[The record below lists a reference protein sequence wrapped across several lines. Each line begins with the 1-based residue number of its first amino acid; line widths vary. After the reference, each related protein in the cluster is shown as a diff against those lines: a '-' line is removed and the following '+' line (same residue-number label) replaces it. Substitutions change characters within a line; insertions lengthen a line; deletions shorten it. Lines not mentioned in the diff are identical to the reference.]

1 MDFLNEV
8 EVDDAVKQQLAEK
21 FKETLDK
28 TLEEKV
34 AEEVQ
39 GLKAKN
45 DELLAE
51 KKAAQRAKEELDAK
65 ARTEKERYA
74 QENGQYQEL
83 YESQKQEA
91 NALRQ
96 KIEEMNQQV
105 TRQKVQSEA
114 TKIAA
119 SLTKDVAK
127 AKLLEEKLSQRLT
140 LMEGEIRVTDDSGQ
154 LTVSTLDDLVVNVK
168 NDFPFLV
175 DGNQAT
181 GGGATRSQGRADVG
195 MKEISRSEFD
205 GMKHAD
211 RARFLKEGGK
221 VFNET

>member
-1 MDFLNEV
+1 MEFLNEV

-28 TLEEKV
+28 TLEERI

-91 NALRQ
+91 NVLRQ

-127 AKLLEEKLSQRLT
+127 AKLLEEKLGQRLT
-140 LMEGEIRVTDDSGQ
+140 LMDGEIRVTDDSGQ

-195 MKEISRSEFD
+195 MREISRSDFE
-205 GMKHAD
+205 GMKHPD

-221 VFNET
+221 VYDDN

>member
-1 MDFLNEV
+1 MEFLNEV
-8 EVDDAVKQQLAEK
+8 ELDDAVKKQLADK
-21 FKETLDK
+21 FSETLNQ
-28 TLEEKV
+28 TLEQRI
-34 AEEVQ
+34 AEEVA

-65 ARTEKERYA
+65 ANAEKERYA

-91 NALRQ
+91 SALRQ

-105 TRQKVQSEA
+105 ARQKVQSEA

-119 SLTKDVAK
+119 TLTKDVAK

-140 LMEGEIRVTDDSGQ
+140 LLDGEVRVTDDAGQ
-154 LTVSTLDDLVVNVK
+154 LTVSSLDDLVANVRT
-168 NDFPFLV
+168 DFPFLI

-181 GGGATRSQGRADVG
+181 GGGATRSQGGADVG
-195 MKEISRSEFD
+195 NRQISRSDFD
-205 GMKHAD
+205 AMGQGE
-211 RARFLKEGGK
+211 RAKFLREGGR
-221 VFNET
+221 VFND

>member
-1 MDFLNEV
+1 
-8 EVDDAVKQQLAEK
+8 
-21 FKETLDK
+21 
-28 TLEEKV
+28 
-34 AEEVQ
+34 
-39 GLKAKN
+39 
-45 DELLAE
+45 
-51 KKAAQRAKEELDAK
+51 
-65 ARTEKERYA
+65 
-74 QENGQYQEL
+74 
-83 YESQKQEA
+83 
-91 NALRQ
+91 
-96 KIEEMNQQV
+96 
-105 TRQKVQSEA
+105 
-114 TKIAA
+114 
-119 SLTKDVAK
+119 
-127 AKLLEEKLSQRLT
+127 
-140 LMEGEIRVTDDSGQ
+140 MEGEIRVTDDSGQ

>member
-1 MDFLNEV
+1 MEFLNEIELDE
-8 EVDDAVKQQLAEK
+8 EVKKQLSEK

-28 TLEEKV
+28 SLEERI

-51 KKAAQRAKEELDAK
+51 KKAAQRAKDELDAK
-65 ARTEKERYA
+65 ARAEKERYA

-105 TRQKVQSEA
+105 VRQKISSEA
-114 TKIAA
+114 TKIAG
-119 SLTKDVAK
+119 SLTKDVSK

-140 LMEGEIRVTDDSGQ
+140 LMDGELRVTDESGQ
-154 LTVSTLDDLVVNVK
+154 LTVSTLEDLVSNVR
-168 NDFPFLV
+168 NDYPFLV
-175 DGNQAT
+175 DGIQAS
-181 GGGATRSQGRADVG
+181 GGGATRSQGGADVG
-195 MKEISRSEFD
+195 NREISRSDFD
-205 GMKHAD
+205 GMMHAD
-211 RARFLKEGGK
+211 RAKFLKEGGK
-221 VFNET
+221 VYDD

>member
-1 MDFLNEV
+1 MEFLNEIELDE
-8 EVDDAVKQQLAEK
+8 EVKKQLSEK

-28 TLEEKV
+28 SLEERI

-51 KKAAQRAKEELDAK
+51 KKAAQRAKDELDAK
-65 ARTEKERYA
+65 ARAEKERYA

-105 TRQKVQSEA
+105 VRQKISSEA
-114 TKIAA
+114 TKIAG
-119 SLTKDVAK
+119 SLTKDVSK

-140 LMEGEIRVTDDSGQ
+140 LMDGELRVTDDSGQ
-154 LTVSTLDDLVVNVK
+154 LTVSTLEDLVSNVR
-168 NDFPFLV
+168 NDYPFLV
-175 DGNQAT
+175 DGIQAS
-181 GGGATRSQGRADVG
+181 GGGATRSQGGADVG
-195 MKEISRSEFD
+195 NREISRSDFD
-205 GMKHAD
+205 GMMHAD
-211 RARFLKEGGK
+211 RAKFLKEGGK
-221 VFNET
+221 VYDD

>member
-1 MDFLNEV
+1 MEFLNET
-8 EVDDAVKQQLAEK
+8 ELDDAVKQQLAEK

-34 AEEVQ
+34 AEEVA

-51 KKAAQRAKEELDAK
+51 KKAAQRAKEDLDAK
-65 ARTEKERYA
+65 ARAEKERYA

-83 YESQKQEA
+83 YESQRQEA
-91 NALRQ
+91 DGLRK
-96 KIEEMNQQV
+96 KIEEMNQHALRQQV
-105 TRQKVQSEA
+105 KSEA
-114 TKIAA
+114 TKLAN

-154 LTVSTLDDLVVNVK
+154 LTVSSIDDLVGSVK
-168 NDFPFLV
+168 TDFPFLV
-175 DGNQAT
+175 DGIQAT

-195 MKEISRSEFD
+195 FKEMSRSEFE
-205 GMKHAD
+205 GMLHAD
-211 RARFLKEGGK
+211 RAKFLKDGGK
-221 VFNET
+221 IFDN

>member
-1 MDFLNEV
+1 MEFLNET
-8 EVDDAVKQQLAEK
+8 ELDDAVKQQLAEK

-34 AEEVQ
+34 AEEVA

-65 ARTEKERYA
+65 ARAEKERYA

-83 YESQKQEA
+83 YESQRQEA
-91 NALRQ
+91 DGLRK
-96 KIEEMNQQV
+96 KIEEMNQHAIRQQV
-105 TRQKVQSEA
+105 KSEA
-114 TKIAA
+114 TKLAN

-154 LTVSTLDDLVVNVK
+154 LTVSSIDDLVGSVK
-168 NDFPFLV
+168 TDFPFLV
-175 DGNQAT
+175 DGIQAT

-195 MKEISRSEFD
+195 FKEMSRSEFE
-205 GMKHAD
+205 GMLHAD
-211 RARFLKEGGK
+211 RAKFLKDGGK
-221 VFNET
+221 IFDN

>member
-1 MDFLNEV
+1 MEFLNEV
-8 EVDDAVKQQLAEK
+8 ELDDSVKKQLADK
-21 FKETLDK
+21 FSETLNQ
-28 TLEEKV
+28 TLEQRI
-34 AEEVQ
+34 AEEVA

-65 ARTEKERYA
+65 ANAEKERYA

-91 NALRQ
+91 SALRQ

-105 TRQKVQSEA
+105 ARQKVQSEA

-119 SLTKDVAK
+119 TLTKDVAK

-140 LMEGEIRVTDDSGQ
+140 LLDGEVRVTDDAGQ
-154 LTVSTLDDLVVNVK
+154 LTVSSLDDLVANVRT
-168 NDFPFLV
+168 DFPFLI

-181 GGGATRSQGRADVG
+181 GGGATRSQGGADVG
-195 MKEISRSEFD
+195 NRQISRSDFD
-205 GMKHAD
+205 ALGQGE
-211 RARFLKEGGK
+211 RAKFLREGGR
-221 VFNET
+221 VFND

>member
-1 MDFLNEV
+1 MEFLNEV
-8 EVDDAVKQQLAEK
+8 ELDDAVKQQLAEK

-28 TLEEKV
+28 SLEEKV
-34 AEEVQ
+34 AEEVS

-65 ARTEKERYA
+65 ARIEKERYA

-91 NALRQ
+91 DTLRQ
-96 KIEEMNQQV
+96 KIEEMNHLA

-114 TKIAA
+114 TKIA
-119 SLTKDVAK
+119 STLTKDVSK

-140 LMEGEIRVTDDSGQ
+140 LLDGEIRVTDDSGQ
-154 LTVSTLDDLVVNVK
+154 LTVSSLDDLVTTVK
-168 NDFPFLV
+168 SDFPLLI
-175 DGNQAT
+175 DGIQAT

-195 MKEISRSEFD
+195 NRQISRTEFE
-205 GMKHAD
+205 GLSQGQ
-211 RARFLKEGGK
+211 RA
-221 VFNET
+221 

>member
-1 MDFLNEV
+1 MEFLNEV
-8 EVDDAVKQQLAEK
+8 EVDDAVKKQLAEK
-21 FKETLDK
+21 FKETLDN
-28 TLEEKV
+28 TLEERI
-34 AEEVQ
+34 AEEVA

-51 KKAAQRAKEELDAK
+51 KKAAQRAKDELDAK
-65 ARTEKERYA
+65 ARAEKERYA

-91 NALRQ
+91 NSLRQ

-105 TRQKVQSEA
+105 ARQKVQSEA
-114 TKIAA
+114 TKLA
-119 SLTKDVAK
+119 STLTKDVAK

-140 LMEGEIRVTDDSGQ
+140 LMDGELRVTDDSGQ
-154 LTVSTLDDLVVNVK
+154 LTVSSIDDLVGSVRS
-168 NDFPFLV
+168 DFPFLI
-175 DGNQAT
+175 DGIQAT

-195 MKEISRSEFD
+195 FREISRADFD

-221 VFNET
+221 IFDN

>member
-1 MDFLNEV
+1 MEFLNEV
-8 EVDDAVKQQLAEK
+8 EIDDEVKKQLAEK
-21 FKETLDK
+21 FNETLSK

-65 ARTEKERYA
+65 ARTEKEKYA

-83 YESQKQEA
+83 YESQKAEA
-91 NALRQ
+91 NQLRQ
-96 KIEEMNQQV
+96 KIDEMNQQV
-105 TRQKVQSEA
+105 VRQKVQSEA
-114 TKIAA
+114 SKIAS
-119 SLTKDVAK
+119 SLTKDVSK
-127 AKLLEEKLSQRLT
+127 AKLLEEKVSQRLT
-140 LMEGEIRVTDDSGQ
+140 LLDGEVRVTDDSGQ
-154 LTVSTLDDLVVNVK
+154 LTVSTLEDLVGSVRSE
-168 NDFPFLV
+168 FPFLV

-195 MKEISRSEFD
+195 IKEISRSEFD
-205 GMKHAD
+205 GMSQRE
-211 RARFLKEGGK
+211 RAQYVKEGGK
-221 VFNET
+221 VFND

>member
-1 MDFLNEV
+1 MEFLNEV

-28 TLEEKV
+28 TLEERI

-105 TRQKVQSEA
+105 SRQKVQSEA

-195 MKEISRSEFD
+195 MREISRSDFE
-205 GMKHAD
+205 GMKHPD

-221 VFNET
+221 VYDDN

>member
-1 MDFLNEV
+1 MEFLNEV

-28 TLEEKV
+28 TLEERI
-34 AEEVQ
+34 AEEVA

-51 KKAAQRAKEELDAK
+51 KKAAQRAKDELDAK
-65 ARTEKERYA
+65 ARAEKERYA

-91 NALRQ
+91 NSLRQ

-105 TRQKVQSEA
+105 ARQKVQSEA
-114 TKIAA
+114 TKLA
-119 SLTKDVAK
+119 STLTKDVAK

-140 LMEGEIRVTDDSGQ
+140 LMDGEIRVTDDSGQ
-154 LTVSTLDDLVVNVK
+154 LTVSSIDDLVSTVRA
-168 NDFPFLV
+168 DFPFLI
-175 DGNQAT
+175 DGIQAT

-195 MKEISRSEFD
+195 FREISRSDFD

-221 VFNET
+221 IFDD

>member
-1 MDFLNEV
+1 MEFLNEV
-8 EVDDAVKQQLAEK
+8 ELDDTVKQQLADK

-28 TLEEKV
+28 SLEEKI
-34 AEEVQ
+34 AEEVS

-65 ARTEKERYA
+65 ARVEKERYA

-91 NALRQ
+91 DTLRQ
-96 KIEEMNQQV
+96 KIEEMNHLA

-114 TKIAA
+114 TKIA
-119 SLTKDVAK
+119 STLTKDVSK
-127 AKLLEEKLSQRLT
+127 AKLLEEKLGQRLT
-140 LMEGEIRVTDDSGQ
+140 LLDGEIRVTDDAGQ
-154 LTVSTLDDLVVNVK
+154 LTVSSLDDLVTTVK

-175 DGNQAT
+175 DGIQAT

-195 MKEISRSEFD
+195 NRQISRTEFEALSQ
-205 GMKHAD
+205 GQ
-211 RARFLKEGGK
+211 RSQFFKEGGK
-221 VFNET
+221 VFND

>member
-1 MDFLNEV
+1 MEFLNEV

-21 FKETLDK
+21 FKETLEK

-34 AEEVQ
+34 AEEVS

-65 ARTEKERYA
+65 ARAEKERYA

-91 NALRQ
+91 NSLRQ

-105 TRQKVQSEA
+105 ARQKVQSEA
-114 TKIAA
+114 TKLA
-119 SLTKDVAK
+119 STLTKDVAK
-127 AKLLEEKLSQRLT
+127 AKLLEEKLSQRLA
-140 LMEGEIRVTDDSGQ
+140 LMDGELRVTDDSGQ
-154 LTVSTLDDLVVNVK
+154 LTVSSIDDLVSTVRT
-168 NDFPFLV
+168 DFPFLI
-175 DGNQAT
+175 DGIQAT

-195 MKEISRSEFD
+195 FREISRSDFE

-221 VFNET
+221 IFDN

>member
-1 MDFLNEV
+1 MEFLNEV

-28 TLEEKV
+28 TLEERI

-91 NALRQ
+91 NVLRQ

-119 SLTKDVAK
+119 SLTKDVAR

-140 LMEGEIRVTDDSGQ
+140 LMDGEIRVTDDSGQ

-168 NDFPFLV
+168 NDYPFLV

-195 MKEISRSEFD
+195 MTEISRSDFE
-205 GMKHAD
+205 GMKHPD
-211 RARFLKEGGK
+211 RAKFLKEGGK
-221 VFNET
+221 VYDDN

>member
-1 MDFLNEV
+1 MEFLNET
-8 EVDDAVKQQLAEK
+8 ELDDAVKQQLAEK

-34 AEEVQ
+34 AEEVA

-65 ARTEKERYA
+65 ARAEKERYA

-83 YESQKQEA
+83 YESQRQEA
-91 NALRQ
+91 DGLRK
-96 KIEEMNQQV
+96 KIEEMNQHALRQQV
-105 TRQKVQSEA
+105 KSEA
-114 TKIAA
+114 TKLAN

-154 LTVSTLDDLVVNVK
+154 LTVSSIDDLVGSVK
-168 NDFPFLV
+168 TDFPFLV
-175 DGNQAT
+175 DGIQAT

-195 MKEISRSEFD
+195 FREMSRSEFD
-205 GMKHAD
+205 GMLQAD
-211 RARFLKEGGK
+211 RAKFLRDGGK
-221 VFNET
+221 IFDT

>member
-1 MDFLNEV
+1 MEFLNEV
-8 EVDDAVKQQLAEK
+8 ELDDAVKQQLAEK

-28 TLEEKV
+28 SLEEKV
-34 AEEVQ
+34 AEEVS

-65 ARTEKERYA
+65 ARAEKERYA

-105 TRQKVQSEA
+105 VRQKISSEA
-114 TKIAA
+114 TKIAG
-119 SLTKDVAK
+119 SLTKDVSK

-140 LMEGEIRVTDDSGQ
+140 LMDGELRVTDDSGQ
-154 LTVSTLDDLVVNVK
+154 LTVSTLEDLVSNVR
-168 NDFPFLV
+168 NDYPFLV
-175 DGNQAT
+175 DGIQAS
-181 GGGATRSQGRADVG
+181 GGGATRSQGGADVG
-195 MKEISRSEFD
+195 NREISRSDFED
-205 GMKHAD
+205 MKHAD
-211 RARFLKEGGK
+211 RAKFFKEGGK
-221 VFNET
+221 VYDD

>member
-1 MDFLNEV
+1 MEFLNEV

-28 TLEEKV
+28 TLEERI

-91 NALRQ
+91 NVLRQ

-127 AKLLEEKLSQRLT
+127 AKLLEEKLGQRLT
-140 LMEGEIRVTDDSGQ
+140 LMDGEIRVTDDSGQ
-154 LTVSTLDDLVVNVK
+154 LTVSTLEDLVVNVK

-195 MKEISRSEFD
+195 MREISRSDFE
-205 GMKHAD
+205 GMKHPD

-221 VFNET
+221 VYDDN

>member
-1 MDFLNEV
+1 MEFLNET
-8 EVDDAVKQQLAEK
+8 ELDDAVKQQLAEK

-34 AEEVQ
+34 AEEVA

-65 ARTEKERYA
+65 ARAEKERYA

-83 YESQKQEA
+83 YESQRQEA
-91 NALRQ
+91 DGLRK
-96 KIEEMNQQV
+96 KIEEMNQHALRQQV
-105 TRQKVQSEA
+105 KSEA
-114 TKIAA
+114 TKLAN

-154 LTVSTLDDLVVNVK
+154 LTVSSIDDLVGSVK
-168 NDFPFLV
+168 TDFPFLV
-175 DGNQAT
+175 DGIQAT

-195 MKEISRSEFD
+195 FKEMSRSEFE
-205 GMKHAD
+205 GMLHAD
-211 RARFLKEGGK
+211 RAKFLKDGGK
-221 VFNET
+221 IFDN

>member
-1 MDFLNEV
+1 MEFLNEV

-21 FKETLDK
+21 FKETLEK

-34 AEEVQ
+34 AEEVS

-65 ARTEKERYA
+65 ARAEKERYA

-91 NALRQ
+91 NSLRQ

-105 TRQKVQSEA
+105 ARQKVQSEA
-114 TKIAA
+114 TKLA
-119 SLTKDVAK
+119 STLTKDVAK
-127 AKLLEEKLSQRLT
+127 AKLLEEKLSQRLA
-140 LMEGEIRVTDDSGQ
+140 LMDGELRVTDDSGQ
-154 LTVSTLDDLVVNVK
+154 LTVSSIDDLVSTIRT
-168 NDFPFLV
+168 DFPFLI
-175 DGNQAT
+175 DGIQAT

-195 MKEISRSEFD
+195 FREISRSDFE

-221 VFNET
+221 IFDN

>member
-1 MDFLNEV
+1 MEFLNEV
-8 EVDDAVKQQLAEK
+8 ELDDAVKQQLAEK

-28 TLEEKV
+28 SLEEKV

-51 KKAAQRAKEELDAK
+51 KKAAQRAKDELDAK
-65 ARTEKERYA
+65 ARAEKERYA

-105 TRQKVQSEA
+105 VRQKISSEA
-114 TKIAA
+114 TKIAG
-119 SLTKDVAK
+119 SLTKDVSK

-140 LMEGEIRVTDDSGQ
+140 LMDGELRVTDNSGQ
-154 LTVSTLDDLVVNVK
+154 LTVSTLEDLVSNVR
-168 NDFPFLV
+168 NDYPFLV
-175 DGNQAT
+175 DGIQAS
-181 GGGATRSQGRADVG
+181 GGGATRSQGGADVG
-195 MKEISRSEFD
+195 NREISRSAFEN
-205 GMKHAD
+205 MKHAE
-211 RARFLKEGGK
+211 RAKFFQEG
-221 VFNET
+221 